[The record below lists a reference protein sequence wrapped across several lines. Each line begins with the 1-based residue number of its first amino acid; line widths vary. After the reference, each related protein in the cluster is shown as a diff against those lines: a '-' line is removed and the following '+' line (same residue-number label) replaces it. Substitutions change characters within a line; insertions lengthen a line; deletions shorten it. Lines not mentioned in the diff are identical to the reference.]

1 MLLYKHKN
9 YIMRKSKIKN
19 VRVMVGSGEHSM
31 FITVPKG
38 KKVMLEDGT
47 FIRAGITSEEAR
59 NEFLEKE
66 NKIIKDIERKQLKEK
81 VKRRVLSIF
90 NKN

>member
-1 MLLYKHKN
+1 
-9 YIMRKSKIKN
+9 MRKSKIKN
-19 VRVMVGSGEHSM
+19 VRVMIGSGEHSM

-38 KKVMLEDGT
+38 KKVMLRDGT

-59 NEFLEKE
+59 KEFLEKE
-66 NKIIKDIERKQLKEK
+66 NKIIEDIERKQLKEK

-90 NKN
+90 NKK

>member
-1 MLLYKHKN
+1 
-9 YIMRKSKIKN
+9 MRKSKIKN
-19 VRVMVGSGEHSM
+19 VKVMIGSGEHSM
-31 FITVPKG
+31 FINVPKG

-47 FIRAGITSEEAR
+47 FIRAVITSEEAK

-66 NKIIKDIERKQLKEK
+66 NKIIEDIERKQLKEK

>member
-1 MLLYKHKN
+1 
-9 YIMRKSKIKN
+9 
-19 VRVMVGSGEHSM
+19 
-31 FITVPKG
+31 
-38 KKVMLEDGT
+38 MLEDGT

-66 NKIIKDIERKQLKEK
+66 NKIIEDIERKQLKEK

>member
-1 MLLYKHKN
+1 
-9 YIMRKSKIKN
+9 MRKSKIKN
-19 VRVMVGSGEHSM
+19 VRVMIGSGEHSM

-47 FIRAGITSEEAR
+47 FIRAGITPEEAR

-66 NKIIKDIERKQLKEK
+66 NKIIEDTERNQLKEK

>member
-1 MLLYKHKN
+1 MK
-9 YIMRKSKIKN
+9 KSKIKN
-19 VRVMVGSGEHSM
+19 VKVMIGSGEHSM

-47 FIRAGITSEEAR
+47 FIRAGITSEEAK

-66 NKIIKDIERKQLKEK
+66 N
-81 VKRRVLSIF
+81 
-90 NKN
+90 N

>member
-1 MLLYKHKN
+1 
-9 YIMRKSKIKN
+9 MRKSKIKN
-19 VRVMVGSGEHSM
+19 VRVMIGSGEHSM

-47 FIRAGITSEEAR
+47 FIRAGITSEEAK

-66 NKIIKDIERKQLKEK
+66 NKIIEDIERKQLKD
-81 VKRRVLSIF
+81 VFYQFSI
-90 NKN
+90 KNSKQTLAKKCILFD

>member
-1 MLLYKHKN
+1 
-9 YIMRKSKIKN
+9 MRKSKIKN
-19 VRVMVGSGEHSM
+19 VRVMIGSGEHSM

-59 NEFLEKE
+59 NEFLEKDLEKE
-66 NKIIKDIERKQLKEK
+66 NKIIEDIERKQLKEK

>member
-1 MLLYKHKN
+1 
-9 YIMRKSKIKN
+9 
-19 VRVMVGSGEHSM
+19 MV
-31 FITVPKG
+31 
-38 KKVMLEDGT
+38 

-59 NEFLEKE
+59 NEFLERE
-66 NKIIKDIERKQLKEK
+66 NKIIEDIERKQLKEK